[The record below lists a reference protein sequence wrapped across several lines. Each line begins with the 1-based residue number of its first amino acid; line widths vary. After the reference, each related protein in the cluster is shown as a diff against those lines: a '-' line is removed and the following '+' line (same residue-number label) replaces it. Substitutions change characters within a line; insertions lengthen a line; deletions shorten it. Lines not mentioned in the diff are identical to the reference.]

1 MNSPLERL
9 FSSVAE
15 KSAHFISNIDPARV
29 ACASH
34 GLITVSSGPR
44 STYFDEAASSALLA
58 VYKVRWPSFDA
69 LVQRLHRLW
78 VLPLVEV
85 LRVLQ
90 VVALYERRG
99 DVRRCIGRSVRTS
112 LVDRV
117 GQSAFDMIVATPGA
131 NASASGESSID
142 RIPATLLARSG
153 FGALEAHNCWA
164 CSDSRQLVM
173 LCLPPDKA
181 DERSAFDASAR
192 PVLPAT
198 DLHGLI
204 ERLDLFFPEHAW
216 LFGCDMDKTLL
227 ALSTG

>member
-15 KSAHFISNIDPARV
+15 KSEQFVFNIDPARV
-29 ACASH
+29 ACASQ

-44 STYFDEAASSALLA
+44 NAYFDEIASAALLA
-58 VYKVRWPSFDA
+58 VYNVRWPSLSA
-69 LVQRLHRLW
+69 LVRRLHRLW
-78 VLPLVEV
+78 VLPLAEV

-90 VVALYERRG
+90 AVALYERRS

-117 GQSAFDMIVATPGA
+117 GRSAFDLIVATPGA
-131 NASASGESSID
+131 NTSPAGESSIANL
-142 RIPATLLARSG
+142 PATLLARSG
-153 FGALEAHNCWA
+153 FEALEMHNCWE
-164 CSDSRQLVM
+164 CSDSRQLVA
-173 LCLPPDKA
+173 LCLPPEFTDA
-181 DERSAFDASAR
+181 RCAPSAFAE
-192 PVLPAT
+192 PELPAT

-216 LFGCDMDKTLL
+216 LFGCDMDKTLS
-227 ALSTG
+227 ALPTD